1 MLREF
6 MDVDAARERLRD
18 LRHRRN
24 DAFGA
29 AGMLVACALIAIVA
43 HFTSVAVALAS
54 GALAG
59 AAIGIVS
66 RQQRIHLLTRLVAQG
81 DARSLPS
88 VDRHARNLVSLPQRA
103 RLANGVDKA
112 TGKSGVALQ
121 SRVELVRPQL
131 RQIAV
136 ALRDPERPVEPHAVA
151 LTMVMLQEGPDS
163 PLLNDRISATELERL
178 VRAIQAGVKAA

>member
-1 MLREF
+1 MIRQF
-6 MDVDAARERLRD
+6 MDVDAARQRLRD

-29 AGMLVACALIAIVA
+29 AAMLVACALIAVLA
-43 HFTSVAVALAS
+43 HFTGVAVALVS
-54 GALAG
+54 GAVAG
-59 AAIGIVS
+59 AVIGAVS

-88 VDRHARNLVSLPQRA
+88 VDRHARNLVSLPQRS
-103 RLANGVDKA
+103 RLANGVEKA
-112 TGKSGVALQ
+112 TGTSGVALPA
-121 SRVELVRPQL
+121 RVELVRPQL

-151 LTMVMLQEGPDS
+151 LTMVMLQEGPES
-163 PLLNDRISATELERL
+163 PLLNDRIAAAELERL

>member
-1 MLREF
+1 MFREF
-6 MDVDAARERLRD
+6 MDVDSARDRLRD

-29 AGMLVACALIAIVA
+29 ALMLVVFTAGAVLA
-43 HFTSVAVALAS
+43 HITNLAVALAA

-59 AAIGIVS
+59 ALLGLAT

-103 RLANGVDKA
+103 KIATGVEKATSPNGVA
-112 TGKSGVALQ
+112 VPARVA
-121 SRVELVRPQL
+121 LVRPQL

-136 ALRDPERPVEPHAVA
+136 ALRDPARPVEPHAVA
-151 LTMVMLQEGPDS
+151 LTVVMLQEGPDS
-163 PLLNDRISATELERL
+163 PLLNDRIAAAELERL

>member
-43 HFTSVAVALAS
+43 RFTSVAIALAS

-88 VDRHARNLVSLPQRA
+88 VDRHARNLVSLSSGESGPSCSITI
-103 RLANGVDKA
+103 VSA
-112 TGKSGVALQ
+112 TACGSTGRSGSRSATAICRSCGRTSSTRDCSATPDFPVAL
-121 SRVELVRPQL
+121 STPFASLARCGNDTRL
-131 RQIAV
+131 RA
-136 ALRDPERPVEPHAVA
+136 
-151 LTMVMLQEGPDS
+151 
-163 PLLNDRISATELERL
+163 
-178 VRAIQAGVKAA
+178 

>member
-43 HFTSVAVALAS
+43 RFTSVAIALAS

-136 ALRDPERPVEPHAVA
+136 ALRDSERPVEPHAVA

-163 PLLNDRISATELERL
+163 PLLNDRISATELERV